1 MESTIIKYVSAGNPF
16 SPRSKTLKRR
26 KVLCFFLS
34 LSLLFLLLPR
44 GTQAL
49 LHSLIHLIW
58 PSCGEHVPRRR
69 RLGLLA
75 NWDDLTRGICTG
87 GTSLA
92 LSAALE
98 ANQTFTCSLSTG
110 KHLKITRGRHQVYEN
125 VAWNVPVLPFFIM
138 FSFCLFCFNQ
148 EDDTIY
154 FVKLSAPLIITVLLF
169 VCCTAWLHSDTS
181 RLGN

>member
-1 MESTIIKYVSAGNPF
+1 MGF
-16 SPRSKTLKRR
+16 
-26 KVLCFFLS
+26 FFLS
-34 LSLLFLLLPR
+34 LSFFFFLLLLPR

-58 PSCGEHVPRRR
+58 PSCREHVPRRR

-110 KHLKITRGRHQVYEN
+110 KHLKITRGRQQVYEN
-125 VAWNVPVLPFFIM
+125 VAWNAPVLPFLYVF
-138 FSFCLFCFNQ
+138 FCFFFCFNQ

-154 FVKLSAPLIITVLLF
+154 FVIRGAPLLITVLLF
-169 VCCTAWLHSDTS
+169 VRCTAWLHSDTS
-181 RLGN
+181 RLRN